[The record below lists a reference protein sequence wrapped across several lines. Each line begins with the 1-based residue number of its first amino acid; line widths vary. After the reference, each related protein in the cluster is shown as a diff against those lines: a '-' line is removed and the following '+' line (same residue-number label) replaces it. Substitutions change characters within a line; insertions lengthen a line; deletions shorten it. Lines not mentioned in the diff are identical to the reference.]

1 VTSVAF
7 PYGVGEIEACVE
19 DGLFTV
25 KLGVH
30 EESGPDLR
38 VVLGALLDDDSR
50 SPRIRALAG
59 LLIEELLIEAQ
70 TRSLALSARRGSRE
84 RPGV

>member
-7 PYGVGEIEACVE
+7 PYGVGEIEAIVE

-25 KLGVH
+25 RLGAL

-70 TRSLALSARRGSRE
+70 TRSPAVSTRRKGSR
-84 RPGV
+84 

>member
-1 VTSVAF
+1 MTSVAF
-7 PYGVGEIEACVE
+7 PYGVGEIEASAE

-25 KLGVH
+25 KLGVL

-50 SPRIRALAG
+50 SPRIPALAG

-70 TRSLALSARRGSRE
+70 TRSPALSMRRKGSR
-84 RPGV
+84 